1 MKNGN
6 YQMDMTRGPILRQ
19 VIRFALP
26 LMLTG
31 ILQLLYNAA
40 DIVVV
45 GQYSGKEA
53 LAAVGSTSSLIN
65 LMVNIFMGLSVGTSV
80 TVAQQQGAGDRLGV
94 QRTVHTSVALALV
107 SGVGVGVFGLV
118 MAKPMLAW
126 MGSPE
131 DVIDSSALY
140 IRIYF
145 AGMPAN
151 MLYTFGSAILRAV
164 GDTRRPLYFLTFSGL
179 VNVALNLFFVIVFHM
194 SVAGV
199 ALATIISQAI
209 SAVLV
214 MRCLMRDTGSVRLN
228 LRQVRFHKSSLKSI
242 SRIGL
247 PAGLQGSLFS
257 ISNVLIQASVNS
269 FGSVVMA
276 GFAASSNLEGF
287 VYMSMNSVSQACL
300 TFVGQNV
307 GARRYRRVRRTL
319 WVCLCAVTAV
329 GVVTGAL
336 CALFGKSLLSI
347 YNADPEVIRQGMIR
361 LVIISTTYFL
371 CGVMEVLVGQLRGL
385 GYSLLPMITTLTGVC
400 GFRILWVYTVFAQYR
415 TLDVLIWSYPI
426 SWLLTVLFHAVTYGA
441 MQRRFPREDTP
452 LPETQ

>member
-6 YQMDMTRGPILRQ
+6 YQMDMTRGPILKQ
-19 VIRFALP
+19 VVRFAFP
-26 LMLTG
+26 LMITG

-45 GQYSGKEA
+45 GQYSGSEA
-53 LAAVGSTSSLIN
+53 LAAVGSTGSLIN
-65 LMVNIFMGLSVGTSV
+65 LLINIFMGLSVGTSV
-80 TVAQQQGAGDRLGV
+80 TVAQQQGAGDRSGV

-107 SGVGVGVFGLV
+107 SGISVGVFGLF
-118 MAKPMLAW
+118 MARPLLVW

-131 DVIDSSALY
+131 NVIDASTLY

-164 GDTRRPLYFLTFSGL
+164 GDTKRPLYFLTFAGL
-179 VNVALNLFFVIVFHM
+179 VNVALNLLFVIVFHM

-214 MRCLMRDTGSVRLN
+214 VRCLVHDTGSVRLS
-228 LRQVRFHKSSLKSI
+228 LRQIRFHRSSLGPI
-242 SRIGL
+242 FRIGL
-247 PAGLQGSLFS
+247 PAGIQGSLFS

-276 GFAASSNLEGF
+276 GCAASSNLEGF

-307 GARRYRRVRRTL
+307 GARQYRRVRRTL
-319 WVCLCAVTAV
+319 WVCLTTVTVV
-329 GVVTGAL
+329 GLVLGG
-336 CALFGKSLLSI
+336 LFAFFGGTLLSV
-347 YNADPEVIRQGMIR
+347 YNEDPEVIRQGLIR
-361 LVIISTTYFL
+361 LTIISTTYFL
-371 CGVMEVLVGQLRGL
+371 CGVMEVVAGQLRGL
-385 GYSLLPMITTLTGVC
+385 GYSLFPMITTLAGVC
-400 GFRILWVYTVFAQYR
+400 GFRILWVYTVFAQYQS
-415 TLDVLIWSYPI
+415 LDVLLWSYPI
-426 SWLLTVLFHAVTYGA
+426 SWAITVVFHAVTYGVV
-441 MQRRFPREDTP
+441 QKKIPREDLA